1 MIAHL
6 LTFAVIFFNPVYRK
20 QKRLTTLV
28 LLRNL
33 MEKYICT
40 INLVIASMTYSF
52 DMLSE
57 WQTNTGLKNAFKK
70 HTHHV

>member
-1 MIAHL
+1 
-6 LTFAVIFFNPVYRK
+6 
-20 QKRLTTLV
+20 
-28 LLRNL
+28 